1 MSKIA
6 SKLERKTYMTIKPQR
21 LAQTQINSVITLY
34 SNGKIQRVMDSV
46 ETLTKYLKL
55 YKIDKLNKNNHEE
68 IPNIFC

>member
-6 SKLERKTYMTIKPQR
+6 SKLEQKTYMTIKPQR

>member
-1 MSKIA
+1 
-6 SKLERKTYMTIKPQR
+6 MTIKPQR